1 LQALRRDSP
10 DNPYF
15 DEELTTMASNKIVS
29 AAVRTALIAS
39 AMAAAAFPAYA
50 AEQATELEEIIVTG
64 SLIPQDLNAPGI
76 PVTVM
81 SASDIRDTGVSTNML
96 DVLQKSQPFFY
107 GSNNLGSDNGNISSG
122 STNGGSQISLRNRAT
137 LVLLN
142 GRRVAVSPVAASGGF
157 NFVDVNMIPVSAIER
172 IEILPDGASAT
183 YGADA
188 VGGVVNLILKTNYEG
203 VEVGGRYGT
212 DDRGQY
218 TERSYYATLGAGTE
232 DTHVTFSTEWAKNDP
247 IYQIDRSWSRGQF
260 RSPTF
265 AGSVNYVD
273 AAGNAQF
280 FYLNPNLNAPPK
292 NLDLTPA
299 QIVAA
304 GIYSGPLTQ
313 GAVSQF
319 FDLATYPTMVLG
331 SERRSALLAAD
342 HTVNEHLELFGDFLV
357 SQTETESQLNA
368 QPVSGRVAASNPNN
382 PFNIDVTARNRFLEF
397 PRRYQTDTT
406 LWRGV
411 AGLRGDIVGSWKYE
425 VAGNWNRAQSQFRN
439 PGLIDGAAYSRAV
452 ADGSYNPFARQQA
465 PGVLEQFV
473 GIQFRDYESTL
484 YSFDAK
490 VFGDVFSLPA
500 GMVQLAIGADTR
512 DETLDY
518 KNDKMDQT
526 GGWLQAT
533 PTQPFSADLSSEG
546 YFAEV
551 RVPVFSPDFNV
562 PGFYALEF
570 SLAGRQEVY
579 DITDDP
585 FVPKFTMRW
594 QPFGETFAVRG
605 GYSESFTAPTL
616 FELFGP
622 TNSGFTSSQNI
633 RRYNTDGSPQIVNGT
648 QVVATNRQYR
658 SRSGSNEFLDPATSK
673 NWTVGMEWKPEGALQ
688 GFELSLDW
696 FNMEEEDL
704 IDSVD
709 SAIILQSVEE
719 LGAASPY
726 ASLVRLGETV
736 STETYFDNGAPITT
750 PGQITNRASDS
761 VWLSN
766 SLINIAGIDQSGLD
780 FKVGYTYETDT
791 LGTFSGRLSGVW
803 LNEYTY
809 AGAPGLPLEE
819 RAGTF
824 GGATPGV
831 YADWR
836 AFLQLGW
843 TMAGWSVGVNGQFI
857 PEIDDYGF
865 GYSEDMLGTVDS
877 YMAWDV
883 RVGYDFADMP
893 GYASGL
899 RLNAGINNVLDEDPP
914 FIEGE
919 GNQSHDISTY
929 DPVGRFYYME
939 LAYKF

>member
-1 LQALRRDSP
+1 
-10 DNPYF
+10 
-15 DEELTTMASNKIVS
+15 MASNKLVS
-29 AAVRTALIAS
+29 AAVRTALITS

-50 AEQATELEEIIVTG
+50 AEQATELEEIVVTG
-64 SLIPQDLNAPGI
+64 SLIPQDINAPGI
-76 PVTVM
+76 PVTLM
-81 SASDIRDTGVSTNML
+81 SAQDIQDTGVSTNML

-122 STNGGSQISLRNRAT
+122 STNGGSQLSLRNRAT

-142 GRRVAVSPVAASGGF
+142 GRRVAVSPVAASGGY

-203 VEVGGRYGT
+203 VEVGGRYGA

-218 TERSYYATLGAGTE
+218 TEKSYYATLGAGTE

-247 IYQIDRSWSRGQF
+247 IYQKDRSWSRGQF
-260 RSPTF
+260 RTPTF
-265 AGSVNYVD
+265 AGSVNSGLDFY
-273 AAGNAQF
+273 
-280 FYLNPNLNAPPK
+280 YLNPNLNAPPK

-304 GIYSGPLTQ
+304 GIYSGPKEQ
-313 GAVSQF
+313 GDMFQY
-319 FDLATYPTMVLG
+319 FDLAEKPTMIIAN
-331 SERRSALLAAD
+331 ERRSALVAAD
-342 HTVNEHLELFGDFLV
+342 HTVNDHLELFGDFLV

-368 QPVSGRVAASNPNN
+368 QPVNSVVAANNPNN
-382 PFNIDVTARNRFLEF
+382 PFNIAVTARNRFVDF
-397 PRRYQTDTT
+397 PRQYMTDTT

-411 AGLRGDIVGSWKYE
+411 AGIRGDIVGSWKYE
-425 VAGNWNRAQSQFRN
+425 LAGNWNRAKSEFRN
-439 PGLIDGAAYSRAV
+439 PGLIDGAAYTKAV
-452 ADGSYNPFARQQA
+452 NDGSYNPFARQQA
-465 PGVLEQFV
+465 PGVLEKFV

-484 YSFDAK
+484 YSWDAK
-490 VFGDVFSLPA
+490 VFGDLFELPA
-500 GMVQLAIGADTR
+500 GKVQLALGADTR

-526 GGWLQAT
+526 GGWLAAT
-533 PTQPFSADLSSEG
+533 PTLPFSADLSSTG
-546 YFAEV
+546 YYAEL

-562 PGFYALEF
+562 PGFYSLEL

-579 DITDDP
+579 DTTDDP

-594 QPFGETFAVRG
+594 LPFGETFAVRG

-616 FELFGP
+616 FELYGP
-622 TNSGFTSSQNI
+622 TNSGFTDSTNL
-633 RRYNTDGSPQIVNGT
+633 RRYDTSGNPILGSDGK
-648 QVVATNRQYR
+648 QVVAANRQYR

-688 GFELSLDW
+688 GVELSLDW

-709 SAIILQSVEE
+709 SAIILQSVEQ
-719 LGAASPY
+719 LGTASPY
-726 ASLVRLGETV
+726 ASLVRLGTSV
-736 STETYFDNGAPITT
+736 GTEVYFDDGAPITS
-750 PGQITNRASDS
+750 PGQVTNRPSDS

-766 SLINIAGIDQSGLD
+766 SLINIAGVDQSGLD

-791 LGTFSGRLSGVW
+791 LGTFTGRLSGVW
-803 LNEYTY
+803 LNEYNY
-809 AGAPGLPLEE
+809 AGAPGLAIEK

-843 TMAGWSVGVNGQFI
+843 TMAGWSAGINGQYI
-857 PEIDDYGF
+857 PGIDDFGD
-865 GYSEDMLGTVDS
+865 GYSEDKLGTVDS

-893 GYASGL
+893 GFASGL
-899 RLNAGINNVLDEDPP
+899 RVNAGINNVLDAEPP
-914 FIEGE
+914 FIAGE

>member
-1 LQALRRDSP
+1 
-10 DNPYF
+10 
-15 DEELTTMASNKIVS
+15 MASNKIVS

-81 SASDIRDTGVSTNML
+81 SASDIRDSGVSTNML

-218 TERSYYATLGAGTE
+218 TERSYYATLGAGNE

-265 AGSVNYVD
+265 AGSVNYID
-273 AAGNAQF
+273 ADGNAQF

-299 QIVAA
+299 QIVAS
-304 GIYSGPLTQ
+304 GIYTGPLEQ
-313 GAVSQF
+313 GEVAQF

-357 SQTETESQLNA
+357 SQTETQSQLNA
-368 QPVSGRVAASNPNN
+368 QPVSGTVAASNPNN
-382 PFNIDVTARNRFLEF
+382 PFNISVTARNRFLEF

-411 AGLRGDIVGSWKYE
+411 AGIRGDIVGSWKYE

-452 ADGSYNPFARQQA
+452 ANGTYNPFAREQA
-465 PGVLEQFV
+465 PGVLESFV

-500 GMVQLAIGADTR
+500 GAVRLAVGADTR

-533 PTQPFSADLSSEG
+533 PTQPFSADLSSTG

-551 RVPVFSPDFNV
+551 RIPVFSPDFNV

-673 NWTVGMEWKPEGALQ
+673 NWTVGMEWMPEGALQ
-688 GFELSLDW
+688 GLEVSLDW

-726 ASLVRLGETV
+726 ASLVRLGTPI
-736 STETYFDNGAPITT
+736 STEVYFDDGDPITT

-791 LGTFSGRLSGVW
+791 LGTFSGRLTGVW

-899 RLNAGINNVLDEDPP
+899 RLNAGINNVFDEDPP

-929 DPVGRFYYME
+929 DPIGRFYYAE

>member
-1 LQALRRDSP
+1 
-10 DNPYF
+10 
-15 DEELTTMASNKIVS
+15 MASNKLVS
-29 AAVRTALIAS
+29 AAVRTALITS
-39 AMAAAAFPAYA
+39 AVTAAAFPAYVA
-50 AEQATELEEIIVTG
+50 AQATELEEIVVTG

-76 PVTVM
+76 PVTLM
-81 SASDIRDTGVSTNML
+81 SADDIRDTGVSTNML
-96 DVLQKSQPFFY
+96 DVLQRSQPFFY
-107 GSNNLGSDNGNISSG
+107 GSANLGNDNGNIQSG

-142 GRRVAVSPVAASGGF
+142 GRRVAVSPVAASGGN
-157 NFVDVNMIPVSAIER
+157 NFVDVNMIPVTAIER

-188 VGGVVNLILKTNYEG
+188 VGGVVNLILKTDYEG
-203 VEVGGRYGT
+203 IEVGGRYGT
-212 DDRGQY
+212 DERGQY
-218 TERSYYATLGAGTE
+218 TERSYYATMGTSSE
-232 DTHVTFSTEWAKNDP
+232 NTRVTFSTEFAKNDP
-247 IYQIDRSWSRGQF
+247 IFQKDRSWARGQF
-260 RSPTF
+260 RSPSF
-265 AGSVNYVD
+265 AGSVNYID
-273 AAGNAQF
+273 AGGNALF
-280 FYLNPNLNAPPK
+280 FYLNPDLNAPPK

-299 QIVAA
+299 QLVAS
-304 GIYSGPLTQ
+304 GIYQGPLTQ
-313 GAVSQF
+313 GQVAQF
-319 FDLATYPTMVLG
+319 FDLSTYPTMILA
-331 SERRSALLAAD
+331 SERKSGLVAAE
-342 HTVNEHLELFGDFLV
+342 HTVNEHLELFGDFLI
-357 SQTETESQLNA
+357 SETETESQLNA
-368 QPVSGRVAASNPNN
+368 QPVSGTVAANNANN
-382 PFNIDVTARNRFLEF
+382 PFNIAVTARNRFLEF
-397 PRRYQTDTT
+397 PRRYMTDTT

-411 AGLRGDIVGSWKYE
+411 AGIRGDITGSWKYE
-425 VAGNWNRAQSQFRN
+425 LAANWNNAKSQFRN

-452 ADGSYNPFARQQA
+452 ANGTYNPFARQQA
-465 PGVLEQFV
+465 PGVLESFV

-484 YSFDAK
+484 TSYDAK
-490 VFGDVFSLPA
+490 VFGDLFSLPA
-500 GMVQLAIGADTR
+500 GKVQLAVGADTR

-518 KNDKMDQT
+518 KNDKLDQT

-533 PTQPFSADLSSEG
+533 PTQPFQAELSSQG

-562 PGFYALEF
+562 PGFYALEL

-579 DITDDP
+579 DTTDDP

-594 QPFGETFAVRG
+594 QPFGETFAIRG

-622 TNSGFTSSQNI
+622 VNSGFTPSRNI
-633 RRYNTDGSPQIVNGT
+633 RRYDTSGNPILLNGQ

-658 SRSGSNEFLDPATSK
+658 SRSGSNEFLDPSESK
-673 NWTVGMEWKPEGALQ
+673 NWTVGLEWRPEGAME

-719 LGAASPY
+719 LGPSSPY
-726 ASLVRLGETV
+726 ASLVRLGTPI
-736 STETYFDNGAPITT
+736 STEVYFDDGDPITT

-766 SLINIAGIDQSGLD
+766 SLINIAGVDQSGLD

-803 LNEYTY
+803 LAEYDY
-809 AGAPGLPLEE
+809 AGAPGLAIEE

-824 GGATPGV
+824 GGAVPGV

-836 AFLQLGW
+836 AVLQLGW
-843 TMAGWSVGVNGQFI
+843 TSGGWSAGVNANFI
-857 PEIDDYGF
+857 PEIDDFGN
-865 GYSEDMLGTVDS
+865 GYSEEMLGTVDS
-877 YMAWDV
+877 YMAWDI
-883 RVGYDFADMP
+883 RVGFDFADMP

-914 FIEGE
+914 FIAGE

-929 DPVGRFYYME
+929 DPVGRFYYAE

>member
-1 LQALRRDSP
+1 
-10 DNPYF
+10 
-15 DEELTTMASNKIVS
+15 MASNKIVS
-29 AAVRTALIAS
+29 AAVRTALITS

-50 AEQATELEEIIVTG
+50 AEQATELEEIVVTG

-76 PVTVM
+76 PVTLM
-81 SASDIRDTGVSTNML
+81 SAQDIQDTGVSTNML

-122 STNGGSQISLRNRAT
+122 STNGGSQLSLRNRAT

-142 GRRVAVSPVAASGGF
+142 GRRVAVSPVAASGGN

-172 IEILPDGASAT
+172 VEILPDGASAT

-188 VGGVVNLILKTNYEG
+188 VGGVVNLILKTDYEG
-203 VEVGGRYGT
+203 VEVGGRYGS
-212 DDRGQY
+212 DDRGKY
-218 TERSYYATLGAGTE
+218 TERSYYATLGAGNE
-232 DTHVTFSTEWAKNDP
+232 NTHVTFSTEWAKNDP

-265 AGSVNYVD
+265 AGSVNYTD
-273 AAGNAQF
+273 ADGNARYY
-280 FYLNPNLNAPPK
+280 YLNPNLNAPPK
-292 NLDLTPA
+292 NLNLTLA
-299 QIVAA
+299 QLVAA
-304 GIYSGPLTQ
+304 GIYSGPMGQ
-313 GAVSQF
+313 SDVAQY
-319 FDLATYPTMVLG
+319 FDLSTYPTMIIEN
-331 SERRSALLAAD
+331 ERRSALLAAD

-357 SQTETESQLNA
+357 SQTETQSQLNA
-368 QPVSGRVAASNPNN
+368 QPVSGTVAANNPNN
-382 PFNIDVTARNRFLEF
+382 PFNIAVTARNRFLEF
-397 PRRYQTDTT
+397 PRQYQTDTT

-411 AGLRGDIVGSWKYE
+411 AGIRGDIVGSWKYE
-425 VAGNWNRAQSQFRN
+425 LAGNWNRAQSQFRN
-439 PGLIDGAAYSRAV
+439 PGLIDGNAYAAAV
-452 ADGSYNPFARQQA
+452 ADGSYNPFARRQE
-465 PGVLEQFV
+465 PGVLDQFI

-484 YSFDAK
+484 YSYDAK

-500 GMVQLAIGADTR
+500 GKVQLAVGADTR
-512 DETLDY
+512 YETLDY

-533 PTQPFSADLSSEG
+533 PTQPFTADLNSQG

-551 RVPVFSPDFNV
+551 RIPVFSPDFNV
-562 PGFYALEF
+562 PGFYALEL

-579 DITDDP
+579 DTTDDP

-616 FELFGP
+616 FELYGP
-622 TNSGFTSSQNI
+622 VTAGFTDSINL
-633 RRYNTDGSPQIVNGT
+633 RRYSASGSPILGADGK
-648 QVVATNRQYR
+648 QVVADNRQYR

-673 NWTVGMEWKPEGALQ
+673 NWTVGLEWMPEGALQ
-688 GFELSLDW
+688 GLEVSLDW
-696 FNMEEEDL
+696 FNIEEEDL

-709 SAIILQSVEE
+709 SAIILQDIEE
-719 LGAASPY
+719 KGTASPY

-736 STETYFDNGAPITT
+736 ATETYFDNGAPITA
-750 PGQITNRASDS
+750 PGQITNRPSDS

-766 SLINIAGIDQSGLD
+766 SLINIAGVDQAGLD

-791 LGTFSGRLSGVW
+791 LGTFSGRVSGVW
-803 LNEYTY
+803 LDHYDY
-809 AGAPGLPLEE
+809 AGAPGLAIEE

-824 GGATPGV
+824 GGAVPGV

-843 TMAGWSVGVNGQFI
+843 TLGGWSAGINGQFI
-857 PEIDDYGF
+857 PEIDDFGD
-865 GYSEDMLGTVDS
+865 GYSEAMLGTVDS

-883 RVGYDFADMP
+883 RVGFDFADMP

-914 FIEGE
+914 FIAGE
-919 GNQSHDISTY
+919 DNQSHDISTY
-929 DPVGRFYYME
+929 DAIGRFYYME